1 MNKYHLLFL
10 ASDTHELSFAD
21 RRSQLHVCR
30 AGRSVEKLLEI
41 LYGLKTDTDTGI
53 DCISPWRKGLL

>member
-21 RRSQLHVCR
+21 RRSLLHVCR
-30 AGRSVEKLLEI
+30 AGWSVEKLLEL
-41 LYGLKTDTDTGI
+41 LYGFKTDTTRG
-53 DCISPWRKGLL
+53 